1 MVGIHGMAVAIALC
15 GVGGV
20 PPRGS
25 AFAPPS
31 SPSRRPPPPAV
42 VVSTSSSSSSSS
54 SAESSAAEVVVSAS
68 APAAPDAIVVVGG
81 KRKRTLRIAVVG
93 AGAVGSYYGGRLWE
107 GSSATGGGGVDRD
120 GDGDGDD
127 DDDDDDRA
135 IETTSAVAFH
145 LRGEHYDH
153 CTRHGLSVSSCHGD
167 FDIPPSELSAYR
179 TTEDMARS
187 LILAADDVD
196 DDDDGSGGGGGGGE
210 YFDWVVCALKSTSVS
225 VRFRS
230 SFVYCVGVSVD
241 ENEKEHLICNAL
253 SLSTSFE
260 EPPFSLDSIRGEV
273 HSTSLA
279 SRR

>member
-1 MVGIHGMAVAIALC
+1 MVGIHRRDMAVAIALC

-31 SPSRRPPPPAV
+31 SSSRLPPPPAV
-42 VVSTSSSSSSSS
+42 VVSTLSSSS
-54 SAESSAAEVVVSAS
+54 SAESSAAEVVVSVSVS
-68 APAAPDAIVVVGG
+68 APAAPAAPAPDAIVFGG

-107 GSSATGGGGVDRD
+107 GSSATGSGGV
-120 GDGDGDD
+120 DGDGDD

-167 FDIPPSELSAYR
+167 FDIPPSELMAYR

-230 SFVYCVGVSVD
+230 FIVRVLCWR
-241 ENEKEHLICNAL
+241 L
-253 SLSTSFE
+253 
-260 EPPFSLDSIRGEV
+260 R
-273 HSTSLA
+273 
-279 SRR
+279 

>member
-1 MVGIHGMAVAIALC
+1 
-15 GVGGV
+15 
-20 PPRGS
+20 
-25 AFAPPS
+25 
-31 SPSRRPPPPAV
+31 
-42 VVSTSSSSSSSS
+42 
-54 SAESSAAEVVVSAS
+54 
-68 APAAPDAIVVVGG
+68 
-81 KRKRTLRIAVVG
+81 LRIAVVG

>member
-1 MVGIHGMAVAIALC
+1 MVGIHRRDMAVAIALC

-31 SPSRRPPPPAV
+31 SSSRLPPPPAV
-42 VVSTSSSSSSSS
+42 VVSTLSSSS
-54 SAESSAAEVVVSAS
+54 SAESSAAEVVVSVSVS
-68 APAAPDAIVVVGG
+68 APAAPDAIVFGG

-107 GSSATGGGGVDRD
+107 GSSATGSGGV
-120 GDGDGDD
+120 DGDGDD
-127 DDDDDDRA
+127 DDDDDDHRA

-167 FDIPPSELSAYR
+167 FDIPPSELMAYR

-187 LILAADDVD
+187 LILAADDVDDDD

-230 SFVYCVGVSVD
+230 FIVRVLCWR
-241 ENEKEHLICNAL
+241 L
-253 SLSTSFE
+253 
-260 EPPFSLDSIRGEV
+260 R
-273 HSTSLA
+273 
-279 SRR
+279 